1 MNIVIKSIFLGLNL
15 VHFDNL
21 CKSIGKIQGIG
32 KKTSLKMAYYLCYEN
47 KNLLEE
53 LVNSLEN
60 AKKNVKECSVCGCL
74 SENELCD
81 YCIDNDLDNIVCLV
95 ENPKD
100 VFFIDECRVYEGR
113 FFVLSKTNEYYLKRL
128 EEMIKKYNI
137 NELLL
142 AYTPSVSTDTLCFYL
157 EDYFKNYDIKI
168 SKIAQGVP
176 NGIKIQDIDISSL
189 SSAIVNKVSFDG

>member
-1 MNIVIKSIFLGLNL
+1 MI
-15 VHFDNL
+15 HFNNL

-60 AKKNVKECSVCGCL
+60 AKKNIKECSICGCL

-81 YCIDNDLDNIVCLV
+81 YCVNLELDEIICLV
-95 ENPKD
+95 ESPKD
-100 VFFIDECRVYEGR
+100 VFFIDECNVYEGR
-113 FFVLSKTNEYYLKRL
+113 YFILSKMNEYYLKKL
-128 EEMIKKYNI
+128 EQMIIKFDIK
-137 NELLL
+137 ELLL

-157 EDYFKNYDIKI
+157 EDYFKNYNMKI

-176 NGIKIQDIDISSL
+176 NGIKIQDIDINSL
-189 SSAIVNKVSFDG
+189 TSAIVNKVNFDA